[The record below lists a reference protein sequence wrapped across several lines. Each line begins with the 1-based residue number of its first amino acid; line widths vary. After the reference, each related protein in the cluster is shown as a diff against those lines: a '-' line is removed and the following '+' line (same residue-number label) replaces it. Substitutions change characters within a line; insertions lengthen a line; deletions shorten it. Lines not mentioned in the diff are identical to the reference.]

1 MRYRYSSVF
10 LHWLHHLQ
18 PAVQQPVGG
27 LCEGLQ
33 MKEDDNDFEM
43 FGDLVMLVGCLFF
56 LLLLVI
62 GIGALVWWML

>member
-1 MRYRYSSVF
+1 VRYRHGNV
-10 LHWLHHLQ
+10 LLCWIHPLQ
-18 PAVQQPVGG
+18 PAVQQPVGD

-62 GIGALVWWML
+62 GISALVWWML

>member
-1 MRYRYSSVF
+1 M
-10 LHWLHHLQ
+10 
-18 PAVQQPVGG
+18 QQPVGG
-27 LCEGLQ
+27 FCEGLQ
-33 MKEDDNDFEM
+33 MKNDDNDFEM

>member
-1 MRYRYSSVF
+1 MNN
-10 LHWLHHLQ
+10 
-18 PAVQQPVGG
+18 
-27 LCEGLQ
+27 
-33 MKEDDNDFEM
+33 DNDCEM